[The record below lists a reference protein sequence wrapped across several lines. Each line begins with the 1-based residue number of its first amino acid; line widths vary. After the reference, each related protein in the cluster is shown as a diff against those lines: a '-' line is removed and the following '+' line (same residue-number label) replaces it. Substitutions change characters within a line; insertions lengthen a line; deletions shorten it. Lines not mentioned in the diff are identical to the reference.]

1 MSRFQRP
8 WLGLARLALRYAGF
22 RLAEPRRRRWSTAER
37 LAALP
42 RKELPLDAP
51 IEIRWN
57 DWQVPYIQADS
68 ERDLAIGLG
77 VTHGHLR
84 LFQMEIMRRLAWGRL
99 SEMLGPVAVDM
110 DRSLRIVGFARPVTE
125 IERRLPPATRSW
137 LEGFRDG
144 VNAVIANADEPP
156 EEFRLLGFTPQPW
169 SLSDLIAIGR
179 LAASDFSWKVWRR
192 LLPHRGRNNWP
203 DAWER
208 LMAEGGTP
216 TPSLSGGGDLFEIC
230 FGALNRGGSNSLAV
244 AAEKSASGAA
254 MIASDPHLGVILPNL
269 WLIAG
274 VEAPS
279 IHAVGF
285 MIPGVP
291 VVALGRNPDI
301 AWGGTSLHAASSDL
315 FDVSDLAPS
324 EITTHEERIKV
335 RWGKEARVT
344 LRSTEYG
351 PIISDAPLLGMS
363 SERPLAMRW
372 IGHEPNDEITAMLGV
387 LKARDWEAF
396 RAALDG
402 FAAPA
407 QNMVYADARGKVGR
421 AVAAHLPRRP
431 SGPPE
436 DLVQNRA
443 LAAHWQSIVVGSD
456 FPASFAPK
464 DGYVVSAN
472 NRPPAHDVPVGFFF
486 SPDDRVHRMA
496 ALLKQADKVSAESLK
511 TLQRDVAM
519 PSAPYLADL
528 MLELLADEA
537 ASHLPIMA
545 ALAAWDGRHDA
556 ESEGA
561 LAYEL
566 MVHHLLH
573 TLHGASDRD
582 LYLASWDLTALL
594 KRDLVS
600 LPKVRLATAAARAAK
615 EAQED
620 FAKHGTWGAIH
631 RLRLEHP
638 FARAPFIG
646 KRYGFAD
653 DAVGGGNET
662 LMKTAHGVSRGVHR
676 VGLGAVARHVSDF
689 ADPDANDFC
698 LLGGQDGWIGSANFN
713 DQYDLWRAGKYIRIP
728 MTAAAVTAAFPHVVS
743 LAPAARSVDRSQAHA

>member
-1 MSRFQRP
+1 MTGTKRP
-8 WLGLARLALRYAGF
+8 WVGLARLALRYAGF
-22 RLAEPRRRRWSTAER
+22 RLAEPKRRRWSTAER

-42 RKELPLDAP
+42 REGLPLDAP
-51 IEIRWN
+51 IDMRWN
-57 DWQVPYIQADS
+57 DWQVPYIEASS
-68 ERDLAIGLG
+68 ERDLAVGLG
-77 VTHGHLR
+77 VTHAHLR
-84 LFQMEIMRRLAWGRL
+84 LFQMEVMRRLAWGRL
-99 SEMLGPVAVDM
+99 SEMLGPLAVDM
-110 DRSLRIVGFARPVTE
+110 DRSLRIVGFARPVAE
-125 IERRLPPATRSW
+125 IEQRLPPETKSW

-144 VNAVIANADEPP
+144 VNAVITSADEQP
-156 EEFRLLGFTPQPW
+156 EEFRLLGFAPEPW
-169 SLSDLIAIGR
+169 TLADLIAIGR

-192 LLPHRGRNNWP
+192 LLPHRDRSNWA

-208 LMAEGGTP
+208 LMAEGEVP
-216 TPSLSGGGDLFEIC
+216 APSFSGGGDPFEIG
-230 FGALNRGGSNSLAV
+230 FAALNRGGSNSLAV

-274 VEAPS
+274 VKAPG

-291 VVALGRNPDI
+291 IVALGRNADI

-324 EITTHEERIKV
+324 EITVREERIKV
-335 RWGKEARVT
+335 RWGREARVT

-363 SERPLAMRW
+363 PERPLAMRW

-387 LKARDWEAF
+387 LKAKDWESF
-396 RAALDG
+396 RSALDG

-407 QNMVYADARGKVGR
+407 QTMVYADARGKVGR

-436 DLVQNRA
+436 DLVQNRT
-443 LAAHWQSIVVGSD
+443 LSTHWHSIVVGSE
-456 FPASFAPK
+456 FPASFAPA

-496 ALLKQADKVSAESLK
+496 TLLEQAGKVSAENLK
-511 TLQRDVAM
+511 ILQRDVAM
-519 PSAPYLADL
+519 PSAPYLTKL
-528 MLELLADEA
+528 MLELLEDEA
-537 ASHLPIMA
+537 ASGLPVIA
-545 ALAAWDGRHDA
+545 ALAAWNGRHDA
-556 ESEGA
+556 ESKGA

-600 LPKVRLATAAARAAK
+600 LPKERLATAAAQAAK

-620 FAKHGTWGAIH
+620 FAQHGTWGAIH

-713 DQYDLWRAGKYIRIP
+713 DQYDLWRAGNYIRMP
-728 MTAAAVTAAFPHVVS
+728 MTSAAVTAAFPHIVS
-743 LAPAARSVDRSQAHA
+743 LAPKAGVADGSQHRV